1 MIQYLFKRL
10 IATIPVLFLTSIIV
24 FALMRLL
31 PGDPI
36 LLLVEGAQT
45 DVSEETIAQLR
56 AKYGLDQP
64 VYVQYLAWLGNIA
77 RGDLGWSFQSNQ
89 AVWDILR
96 PRILPTVQIGLL
108 GWFFAMAI
116 AIPIGII
123 AATNPRS
130 WKDWLGTAG
139 ALVGAA
145 MPYFL
150 IGGLLI
156 YVVALQ
162 LRWLP
167 ASGFVSPFVDPVESL
182 RTSIQ
187 PAITLSLGLAAVIMR
202 QTRSSFLEV
211 FQHGYIRTA
220 RAKGLAPRAVI
231 LAHAFKNA
239 MLPVVT
245 ILGIQLGTLFSGA
258 VITETI
264 FAVPGIGR
272 LLVDS
277 ILGRDYATVQAVVLF
292 ITLAVVLANLAVDV
306 AYGFLDP
313 RIRQGRAG

>member
-1 MIQYLFKRL
+1 MAQYLFKRL

-45 DVSEETIAQLR
+45 DISEETIAKLR
-56 AKYGLDQP
+56 AKYGLDKP
-64 VYVQYLAWLGNIA
+64 VYVQYLAWLGNIS
-77 RGDLGWSFQSNQ
+77 RGDLGWSFQSNL

-96 PRILPTVQIGLL
+96 PRILPTVQIGLM
-108 GWFFAMAI
+108 GWFLAMVV
-116 AIPIGII
+116 AIPIGIV
-123 AATNPRS
+123 AATSPHS

-202 QTRSSFLEV
+202 QTRSSFIEV

-313 RIRQGRAG
+313 RIREG

>member
-1 MIQYLFKRL
+1 MAQYLCKRL

-31 PGDPI
+31 PGDPV

-45 DVSEETIAQLR
+45 DVSEETIAKLR
-56 AKYGLDQP
+56 AKYGLDKP
-64 VYVQYLAWLGNIA
+64 VYVQYLAWLDNTLS
-77 RGDLGWSFQSNQ
+77 GDLGWSFQSNQ

-108 GWFFAMAI
+108 GWFLAMAV
-116 AIPIGII
+116 AIPAGII
-123 AATNPRS
+123 AATSPRS

-139 ALVGAA
+139 ALTGAA

-211 FQHGYIRTA
+211 LQHGYIRTA

-292 ITLAVVLANLAVDV
+292 ITLAVVLANLAVDI

-313 RIRQGRAG
+313 RIRQG